1 MTNLFCFGLGF
12 SAQNLARDLMAEGW
26 IVSGTCRTPGKQA
39 KLRAGGID
47 AHVFDGT
54 APLDTAGTAALARAD
69 HLLISIP
76 PGAEGDPVLAQ
87 ADPALEQAAG
97 HIRWAGYLSTT
108 GVYGDTGGAEVT
120 EDSPLAPTSPRSE
133 YRAAAE
139 AAWLDL
145 DRRTGLPVH
154 VFRLAGIYGPGRS
167 VLDQLRQG
175 TARRIDKPGHR
186 FSRIHVADIAAVLRA
201 SMARPNP
208 GAIYNVC
215 DDEPAPQADVIAHGA
230 KLLSLPAPDLV
241 SFDQAAETMSP
252 MARSFWRDNRV
263 VSNARIKDDL
273 GAVLSCP
280 TYREGLAAILSAEG

>member
-12 SAQNLARDLMAEGW
+12 SAQTLARGLMAEGW
-26 IVSGTCRTPGKQA
+26 TVAGTCRTPGKQA

-47 AHVFDGT
+47 AHVFDGA
-54 APLDTAGTAALARAD
+54 APLDTVAAAALARAD
-69 HLLISIP
+69 HLLMSIP
-76 PGAEGDPVLAQ
+76 PSAEGDPVLTQ
-87 ADPALEQAAG
+87 VGPPLEQAAG
-97 HIRWAGYLSTT
+97 QIRWAGYLSTT

-120 EDSPLAPTSPRSE
+120 EDSPLAPTSLRGA

-145 DRRTGLPVH
+145 GRRTGLPVH

-186 FSRIHVADIAAVLRA
+186 FSRIHVADIGAVLRA
-201 SMARPNP
+201 SMARPTP

-215 DDEPAPQADVIAHGA
+215 DDEPAAQADVIAHGA
-230 KLLSLPAPDLV
+230 KLLGLPAPDLV
-241 SFDQAAETMSP
+241 PFDQAAEAMSP

-280 TYREGLAAILSAEG
+280 TYREGLAAILAAEG

>member
-12 SAQNLARDLMAEGW
+12 SALTLAHDLIAEGW
-26 IVSGTCRTPGKQA
+26 TVAGTCRTPGKQA
-39 KLRAGGID
+39 KMRATGID
-47 AHVFDGT
+47 AHVFDAT
-54 APLDTAGTAALARAD
+54 APLDAAGADALARAD
-69 HLLISIP
+69 HFLVSVP
-76 PGAEGDPVLAQ
+76 PGAGGDPVLTA
-87 ADPALEQAAG
+87 AGDALEHAAA

-120 EDSPLAPTSPRSE
+120 EDSPLAPTAPRGA

-145 DRRTGLPVH
+145 GRTSGLPVH

-175 TARRIDKPGHR
+175 TARRIYKPGHR
-186 FSRIHVADIAAVLRA
+186 FSRIHVADIGAVLRA
-201 SMARPNP
+201 SMARPVP

-230 KLLSLPAPDLV
+230 RLLGLPAPDLV
-241 SFDQAAETMSP
+241 PFDVAAATMSE
-252 MARSFWRDNRV
+252 MALSFWRDNRV
-263 VSNARIKDDL
+263 VSNRRIKDEL

-280 TYREGLAAILSAEG
+280 TYREGLAAILAAEG

>member
-12 SAQNLARDLMAEGW
+12 SAQTLARGLMAEGW
-26 IVSGTCRTPGKQA
+26 TVAGTCRTPGKQA

-47 AHVFDGT
+47 AHVFDGA
-54 APLDTAGTAALARAD
+54 APLDTAAAAALARAD
-69 HLLISIP
+69 HLLMSIP
-76 PGAEGDPVLAQ
+76 PSAEGDPVLTQ
-87 ADPALEQAAG
+87 ASPPLEQAAG
-97 HIRWAGYLSTT
+97 QIRWAGYLSTT

-120 EDSPLAPTSPRSE
+120 EDSPLAPTSPRGA

-145 DRRTGLPVH
+145 GRRTGLPVH

-186 FSRIHVADIAAVLRA
+186 FSRIHVADIGAVLRA
-201 SMARPNP
+201 SMARPTP

-215 DDEPAPQADVIAHGA
+215 DDEPAAQADVIAHGA
-230 KLLSLPAPDLV
+230 KLLGMPAPNLV
-241 SFDQAAETMSP
+241 PFDQAAETMSP
-252 MARSFWRDNRV
+252 MARSFWRDNRL
-263 VSNARIKDDL
+263 VSNARIKNDL
-273 GAVLSCP
+273 GAVLSCS
-280 TYREGLAAILSAEG
+280 TYREGLAAILAAEG

>member
-12 SAQNLARDLMAEGW
+12 SAQTLARGLMAEGW
-26 IVSGTCRTPGKQA
+26 TVTGTCRTPGKQA
-39 KLRAGGID
+39 KLRASGID
-47 AHVFDGT
+47 AHVFDGA
-54 APLDTAGTAALARAD
+54 APLDTAAAAALARAD
-69 HLLISIP
+69 HVLMSIP
-76 PGAEGDPVLAQ
+76 PSAEGDPVLTQ
-87 ADPALEQAAG
+87 VGPILEQAAG

-120 EDSPLAPTSPRSE
+120 EDSPLAPTSPRGA

-145 DRRTGLPVH
+145 GRRTGLPVH

-201 SMARPNP
+201 SMARPTP

-215 DDEPAPQADVIAHGA
+215 DNEPAAQADVIAHGA
-230 KLLSLPAPDLV
+230 KLLGLPAPDLV
-241 SFDQAAETMSP
+241 PFDQAAETMSP
-252 MARSFWRDNRV
+252 MARSFWRDNRL

-273 GAVLSCP
+273 GAALSCP
-280 TYREGLAAILSAEG
+280 TYREGLAAILAAES